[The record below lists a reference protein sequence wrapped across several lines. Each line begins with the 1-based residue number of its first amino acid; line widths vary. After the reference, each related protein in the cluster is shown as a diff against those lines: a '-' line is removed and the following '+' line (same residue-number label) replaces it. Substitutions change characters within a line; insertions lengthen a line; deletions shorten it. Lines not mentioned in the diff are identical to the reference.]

1 MPENSEVES
10 FTANHV
16 VDDNVDDGNKYDGR
30 PDTNS
35 IQSLARTFTQMSAVS
50 STDEVFD
57 VPVDGPDSVQK
68 YNPRLDPNNEE
79 FDSHAWMRNLNRL
92 RSADPDYYKN
102 ASLGLAYKD
111 LSAFGDSSDVV
122 YQSTFLN
129 VFQKGAESLYRKL
142 RKERPGDKFTI
153 LKPMDGLLK
162 PGTLNVVLGKP
173 GSGCSTLLK
182 TLSAFTFG
190 FELTKDSVLSFDGI
204 SSKDIRNHYRG
215 EVVYQAESDIHFPH
229 LTVFETLNNVALLTT
244 PSNRIKGLSREDFAK
259 HMAEATMAMYGLSHT
274 RNTKVG
280 NELIRGVSGGERKRV
295 SISEI
300 SLINGKIVCYDNST
314 RGLDSASTLSF
325 IKCLKTQSKT
335 SDTTSVVA
343 IYQCSQEAYDLF
355 DNVIVLDE
363 GYQLYNGPTSEAK
376 EYFINMGYSCPERQT
391 TADFLTAVTSPTE
404 RIKNAELVKKGV
416 YIPDTPKAMSDY
428 WRESENYKKLIN
440 EVDTYLASI
449 NENSKKEFAEA
460 HQAAQSKRAR
470 PKSSFTLS
478 FGMQVKYLLKRNFTR
493 IRNDIGLSI
502 FEVCGNSFMALI
514 IASMFY
520 KVMYYTN
527 SSTFFYRGGAL
538 FYAVLFNSFS
548 SILEIMTLYEARAI
562 IEKQK
567 NLAMYHPSAEAV
579 SSVISQMPAK
589 LITAIAFNLFF
600 YFISNLRR
608 DAGSFFFYLLMN
620 FLCLLAMS
628 HLFRFI
634 GSATKSFPE
643 AMVPASVI
651 LLALSMYAGFAIPK
665 TSMLGWS
672 KWIYWINLLQYGFE
686 SLMINEF
693 HGRDFPCAQYIPR
706 GDSYSDYPQIDKTC
720 SVVGAVPGETFVNGD
735 TFLKLSYGYE
745 HKHKWRGFGV
755 IVAYAIFFFGVYMLF
770 TEYNESAKQK
780 GEIIVFPQSVVRR
793 MKKMNK
799 KANDLESNNDP
810 EYSSTEK
817 KMLSEEEEDD
827 VSSSSADDGVGL
839 SESEATLHWRDLC
852 YDVQIKSETRRILNN
867 VDGWVA
873 KKSITALMGSSGA
886 GKTTLMDC
894 LASRV
899 TMGVITGDILVNG
912 RLRDTAFPRSIGYC
926 QQQDLH
932 LATSTVREALRF
944 SAYLRQPSS
953 VTKEEKDAYVES
965 VIKILDMQKY
975 ADAVVGVMGE
985 GLNVEQRK
993 RLTIGVELAAKP
1005 KLLMFLDEPTSG
1017 LDSQTA
1023 WSVCQLMRKLAN
1035 HGQAILCTIHQP
1047 SAMLIEQFDRL
1058 LFLQKGGK
1066 TAYFGDLGKGCK
1078 TMINYFE
1085 SKGAP
1090 PCPPDAN
1097 PAEWMLDIVQSRD
1110 YHEAWRGSEEYK
1122 EVISTL
1128 DTMERELPSIEISDS
1143 DDTSSFAASFWLQY
1157 RLVTNRVF
1165 KQYWRTPFYLWSKFF
1180 VVVYT
1185 EIFIGFTFF
1194 KANHSLQGMQNQ
1206 MLSVFMFTVLFNPF
1220 LQQYLP
1226 IFAEQRDLYEARE
1239 RPSRTFSWIAFI
1251 LGQMS
1256 AELPCNF
1263 LAGAVGF
1270 FCYFYPIGFYH
1281 NASLSGQLSERSGLF
1296 FLYSCAYFV
1305 WVGSFGSMVA
1315 APFEDPQAGGHI
1327 ANLMFTMSLS
1337 FNGVF
1342 VGPSKMPGFWK
1353 FMYRVSPL
1361 TYFVDGALSLGLA
1374 NNEVKC
1380 ASYEFT
1386 EINAPSGL
1394 TCGEYLNPY
1403 LEAAGTGYLQ
1413 DANATGVCELC
1424 QISTT
1429 NSFLASVSSHYSRRW
1444 RNFGIFLAYIAFNY
1458 AMTCFLYWY
1467 ARVPKK
1473 ANRVADERDPSKN
1486 NTPNVNKEKN

>member
-1 MPENSEVES
+1 MSENSEVES
-10 FTANHV
+10 FTIN
-16 VDDNVDDGNKYDGR
+16 NVDGNINDGNSYDGR

-50 STDEVFD
+50 STDEIFD
-57 VPVDGPDSVQK
+57 VPVDGPDGVQK
-68 YNPRLDPNNEE
+68 YNPRLDPNNEN
-79 FDSHAWMRNLNRL
+79 FNAHAWMRNLNRL
-92 RSADPDYYKN
+92 RSADPEYYKN
-102 ASLGLAYKD
+102 TSLGLAYKN

-122 YQSTFLN
+122 YQGTVFN
-129 VFQKGAESLYRKL
+129 VFQKGAESLYRRL
-142 RKERPGDKFTI
+142 RKERSGDKFTI
-153 LKPMDGLLK
+153 LKPMDGILK

-190 FELTKDSVLSFDGI
+190 FELTDDSILSFDGLTSNEI
-204 SSKDIRNHYRG
+204 KNHYRG
-215 EVVYQAESDIHFPH
+215 DVVYQAEADIHFPH
-229 LTVFETLNNVALLTT
+229 LTVFETLNNIALLTT

-376 EYFINMGYSCPERQT
+376 NYFIKMGYCCPERQT
-391 TADFLTAVTSPTE
+391 TADFLTAITSPSE
-404 RIKNAELVKKGV
+404 RIKNQELINKGI

-428 WRESENYKKLIN
+428 WKESENYKKLIN
-440 EVDTYLASI
+440 EVDTYLANI
-449 NENSKKEFAEA
+449 NEDSKKEFAEA
-460 HQAAQSKRAR
+460 HKAAQSKRAR
-470 PKSSFTLS
+470 PQSSYTLS
-478 FGMQVKYLLKRNFTR
+478 FGMQVKYLLQRNITR
-493 IRNDIGLSI
+493 IKNSIGLFLFETIANSI
-502 FEVCGNSFMALI
+502 MGLI
-514 IASMFY
+514 FSSMFY
-520 KVMYYTN
+520 KIMLKTTTA
-527 SSTFFYRGGAL
+527 TFFYRGGAL
-538 FYAVLFNSFS
+538 FNALFFNSFCS
-548 SILEIMTLYEARAI
+548 LLEIMSLYEARAI

-567 NLAMYHPSAEAV
+567 NLALYHPSAEAV
-579 SSVISQMPAK
+579 SSVISQLPSKMVTM
-589 LITAIAFNLFF
+589 LTFNFFF

-608 DAGSFFFYLLMN
+608 DAGAFFFYILMN
-620 FLCLLAMS
+620 FVCLLAMS
-628 HLFRFI
+628 HLFRFV

-643 AMVPASVI
+643 AMVPAAVL
-651 LLALSMYAGFAIPK
+651 LLAFSMYAGFNIPS

-672 KWIYWINLLQYGFE
+672 KWIYWLNPLQYVFE

-693 HGRDFPCAQYIPR
+693 HGRDFPCAQFIPR
-706 GDSYSDYPQIDKTC
+706 G
-720 SVVGAVPGETFVNGD
+720 A
-735 TFLKLSYGYE
+735 GYE
-745 HKHKWRGFGV
+745 DISDDSRICSTLGGVEGQSYVSGDAFLAAQYNYHHSKKWRGFGV
-755 IVAYAIFFFGVYMLF
+755 AVAFAVFFFAIYLLF

-780 GEIIVFPQSVVRR
+780 GEIIVFPQAVVRKI
-793 MKKMNK
+793 KKISK
-799 KANDLESNNDP
+799 KNNSIDLECSMDS
-810 EYSSTEK
+810 EFSTTEK
-817 KMLSEEEEDD
+817 KMISEEEDD
-827 VSSSSADDGVGL
+827 DEVSAGSGDDGVGL
-839 SESEATLHWRDLC
+839 SESEATLHWRNLC
-852 YDVQIKSETRRILNN
+852 YDVQIKKETRRILNN

-912 RLRDTAFPRSIGYC
+912 RLRDNSFPRSIGYC

-932 LATSTVREALRF
+932 LSTSTVRESLRF
-944 SAYLRQPSS
+944 SAYLRQPAS
-953 VTKEEKDAYVES
+953 VSKQEKDAYVES

-1078 TMINYFE
+1078 TMIDYFE

-1110 YHEAWRGSEEYK
+1110 YHEAWRESEEYK
-1122 EVISTL
+1122 EVIATL
-1128 DTMERELPSIEISDS
+1128 DTMERELPAIEMSNTNEDN
-1143 DDTSSFAASFWLQY
+1143 SSFAAGFWLQY
-1157 RLVTNRVF
+1157 KLVLSRVF
-1165 KQYWRTPFYLWSKFF
+1165 QQYWRTPFYLWSKFF
-1180 VVVYT
+1180 VVIYT

-1194 KANHSLQGMQNQ
+1194 KSNHTLQGLQNQ
-1206 MLSVFMFTVLFNPF
+1206 MFSIFMFTVLFNPF

-1226 IFAEQRDLYEARE
+1226 IFAAQRDLYEARE
-1239 RPSRTFSWIAFI
+1239 RPSRTFSWVAFI

-1256 AELPCNF
+1256 AEFPCNC
-1263 LAGAVGF
+1263 LAGAVAF
-1270 FCYFYPIGFYH
+1270 FCFYYPVGLYS
-1281 NASLSGQLSERSGLF
+1281 NASFSNQLAERSGLF
-1296 FLYSCAYFV
+1296 FLYSVAYFI
-1305 WVGSFGSMVA
+1305 WIGSMSSMVA
-1315 APFEDPQAGGHI
+1315 APFDDPQAGGNV
-1327 ANLMFTMSLS
+1327 ANLMFTMSIM

-1361 TYFVDGALSLGLA
+1361 TYFIDGTLSTAIA
-1374 NNEVKC
+1374 NNNVQCSTKELS
-1380 ASYEFT
+1380 ALT
-1386 EINAPSGL
+1386 PPSGM
-1394 TCGEYLNPY
+1394 TCGEYLDPY
-1403 LEAAGTGYLQ
+1403 FKNVGTGYLT
-1413 DANATGVCELC
+1413 DYNATDVCHVC
-1424 QISTT
+1424 SMSTT
-1429 NSFLASVSSHYSRRW
+1429 NYYLKTVSSSYSHRW
-1444 RNFGIFLAYIAFNY
+1444 RNFGIFLAFIAFDY
-1458 AMTCFLYWY
+1458 AMTIFLYWY

-1473 ANRVADERDPSKN
+1473 ANRVAEERDPSKSE
-1486 NTPNVNKEKN
+1486 TK

>member
-1 MPENSEVES
+1 MTTVEENE
-10 FTANHV
+10 
-16 VDDNVDDGNKYDGR
+16 
-30 PDTNS
+30 DTNLQFFGQPDLES
-35 IQSLARTFTQMSAVS
+35 VQSLARTFTQNSAIS
-50 STDEVFD
+50 STEEVFD
-57 VPVDGPDSVQK
+57 VPVNGPESVER
-68 YNPRLDPNNEE
+68 YNPKLDPNNKA
-79 FDSHAWMRNLNRL
+79 FDAHAWMRNLNRL
-92 RSADPDYYKN
+92 RSSDPDYYKN
-102 ASLGLAYKD
+102 TSLGLAYKN

-129 VFQKGAESLYRKL
+129 VFQKGAEYLYRKL
-142 RKERPGDKFTI
+142 RKERKNDKFTI
-153 LKPMDGLLK
+153 LKPMDGILK

-173 GSGCSTLLK
+173 GSGCTTLLK

-190 FELTKDSVLSFDGI
+190 FELTKDSILSFDGI

-229 LTVFETLNNVALLTT
+229 LTVFETLNNIALLTT
-244 PSNRIKGLSREDFAK
+244 PHNRIKGLSREDFAK

-280 NELIRGVSGGERKRV
+280 NTFVKGVSGGERKRV

-300 SLINGKIVCYDNST
+300 SLVNGKIVCFDNST
-314 RGLDSASTLSF
+314 RGLDSSSTLSF

-343 IYQCSQEAYDLF
+343 IYQCSQEAYNLF

-376 EYFINMGYSCPERQT
+376 EFFIKMGYYCPKRQT

-404 RIKNAELVKKGV
+404 RIKNRELVKKGV
-416 YIPDTPKAMSDY
+416 YIPDTSKAMSDY
-428 WRESENYKKLIN
+428 WKESENYKRLIN
-440 EVDTYLASI
+440 EVDTYLANI
-449 NENSKKEFAEA
+449 NEESKKEFAES
-460 HQAAQSKRAR
+460 HKAAQSKRAR

-478 FGMQVKYLLKRNFTR
+478 FGLQVKYLLQRNFTR
-493 IRNDIGLSI
+493 IKNNMGLPI
-502 FEVCGNSFMALI
+502 FEVSGRSIMALL

-520 KVMYYTN
+520 KVMYYDNT
-527 SSTFFYRGGAL
+527 STFFYRGGAL

-548 SILEIMTLYEARAI
+548 SVLEIMTLYEARAI

-579 SSVISQMPAK
+579 SSVLSQMPAK
-589 LITAIAFNLFF
+589 FITAITFNMFF
-600 YFISNLRR
+600 YWLTNLRR
-608 DAGSFFFYLLMN
+608 DAGAFFFYLLLN
-620 FLCLLAMS
+620 FICLLAMS
-628 HLFRFI
+628 HVFRFI
-634 GSATKSFPE
+634 GSATKSFSE
-643 AMVPASVI
+643 AMVPASFF
-651 LLALSMYAGFAIPK
+651 LLAFAMYAGFAIPK
-665 TSMLGWS
+665 TSILGWS
-672 KWIYWINLLQYGFE
+672 KWIYWINMLQYGFE

-693 HGRDFPCAQYIPR
+693 HGRDFPCAQYIPS
-706 GDSYSDYPQIDKTC
+706 GSAYSSFSENDRTC
-720 SVVGAVPGETFVNGD
+720 SVVGAVPGENYVNGD
-735 TFLKLSYGYE
+735 TYIRVAHGYE

-755 IVAYAIFFFGVYMLF
+755 VTAYAIFFFGVYMFF
-770 TEYNESAKQK
+770 TEFNESAKQK
-780 GEIIVFPQSVVRR
+780 GEIIVFPQSVVRKI
-793 MKKMNK
+793 KKMNK
-799 KANDLESNNDP
+799 NPHDLESGNSS
-810 EYSSTEK
+810 EYRSTEK
-817 KMLSEEEEDD
+817 KMISEEEEVDD
-827 VSSSSADDGVGL
+827 VSSSSGDDGVGL
-839 SESEATLHWRDLC
+839 SESEATLHWRNLC
-852 YDVQIKSETRRILNN
+852 YDIKIKNETRRILNN

-873 KKSITALMGSSGA
+873 KRSITALMGASGA
-886 GKTTLMDC
+886 GKTTLLDC

-912 RLRDTAFPRSIGYC
+912 RLRDNSFPRSIGYC

-932 LATSTVREALRF
+932 LSTSTVREALRF
-944 SAYLRQPSS
+944 SAYLRQPAS
-953 VTKEEKDAYVES
+953 VTKAEKDAYVEN

-1047 SAMLIEQFDRL
+1047 SALLIEQFDRL
-1058 LFLQKGGK
+1058 LFLQNEGK

-1110 YHEAWRGSEEYK
+1110 YHQAWRESEEYK
-1122 EVISTL
+1122 EVTNTL
-1128 DTMERELPSIEISDS
+1128 IKMEKELPAIKISNS
-1143 DDTSSFAASFWLQY
+1143 NDTSSYAASFWLQY

-1165 KQYWRTPFYLWSKFF
+1165 QQYWRTPFYLWSKFF

-1194 KANHSLQGMQNQ
+1194 KANHTLQGLQNQ
-1206 MLSVFMFTVLFNPF
+1206 MLAVFMFTVLFNPF
-1220 LQQYLP
+1220 LEQYLP
-1226 IFAEQRDLYEARE
+1226 MFADQRDLYEARE
-1239 RPSRTFSWIAFI
+1239 RPSRTFSWYAFI
-1251 LGQMS
+1251 LAQIS
-1256 AELPCNF
+1256 AEFPFNF
-1263 LAGAVGF
+1263 FAGSVGF
-1270 FCYFYPIGFYH
+1270 FCYYYPIGFYN
-1281 NASLSGQLSERSGLF
+1281 NASFSNQLSERSALF
-1296 FLYSCAYFV
+1296 YLYSVAFFS
-1305 WVGSFGSMVA
+1305 WVGSMGSMVA
-1315 APFEDPQAGGHI
+1315 APFEDPQTGGNL
-1327 ANLMFTMSLS
+1327 ANLMFAMSLA

-1361 TYFVDGALSLGLA
+1361 TYFIDGALSTGIA
-1374 NNEVKC
+1374 NNDVTC

-1386 EINAPSGL
+1386 EINAFSGL
-1394 TCGEYLNPY
+1394 TCGEYLNSY

-1444 RNFGIFLAYIAFNY
+1444 RNFGIFLVYIAFNY
-1458 AMTCFLYWY
+1458 VMAVLLYW
-1467 ARVPKK
+1467 AVRVPKK
-1473 ANRVADERDPSKN
+1473 ANRVVHERDPSKEN
-1486 NTPNVNKEKN
+1486 SN